1 MRGGCWPESP
11 LCRPSCRS
19 PPSSPAATAPA
30 PAPAVQDGCHR
41 AGCDSPRRSPLYR
54 AIQDALSQ
62 MMPAAATSTSAPA
75 SAGSTAAPATATTT
89 ATAEPATAATAAAGV
104 ATPAASAPIDLEEAM
119 MNFAR
124 ALMQTLRH
132 DSRQGHDD
140 GHGEQ
145 RHGHHGHHHGHGRW
159 GDPAQRVDALAQQVS
174 GGSAAAVA
182 VAAAANDSAVTP
194 SQASAVP
201 VTSTVGDA
209 SSEPVVA
216 SQTTTP
222 TGAAAIPTGSS
233 GTMIFVAAIQVNS
246 AAAAP
251 KSPFAGLLEAFSSL
265 QQAMGKP
272 AASAD
277 NSLKSELAA
286 FLQTL
291 AQRLRGEDPATAE
304 AATQPGAL
312 LSVAA

>member
-1 MRGGCWPESP
+1 MTITSLSFAFVQYSATAPTASTP
-11 LCRPSCRS
+11 K
-19 PPSSPAATAPA
+19 PAATAPA

-89 ATAEPATAATAAAGV
+89 ATAAVEV

-124 ALMQTLRH
+124 ALMQALRH

-182 VAAAANDSAVTP
+182 VTAAANDSAVTP

-209 SSEPVVA
+209 SSEPVVT

>member
-1 MRGGCWPESP
+1 MTITSLSFAFVQYSATAPTASTP
-11 LCRPSCRS
+11 K
-19 PPSSPAATAPA
+19 PAATAPA

-89 ATAEPATAATAAAGV
+89 ATAAVEV

-124 ALMQTLRH
+124 ALMQALRH
-132 DSRQGHDD
+132 DSRQ

-174 GGSAAAVA
+174 GGSA
-182 VAAAANDSAVTP
+182 
-194 SQASAVP
+194 VP

-209 SSEPVVA
+209 SSEPVVT

-265 QQAMGKP
+265 QQTMGKP